1 MSLTLYKTH
10 TISIKQ
16 FTANSLRKD
25 VIMFKGVG
33 TALITPFNEN
43 GIDLTSYEKLIE
55 FEIKNGVEALI
66 VCGTTGEPATMTKD
80 EKNSVIST
88 ALEIINKRVPA
99 IVGTGANSTAIA
111 IENSI
116 EAEKMGA
123 DGLLVVTPY
132 YNKCTQKGLI
142 AHYKAI
148 AEKVNSPIFL
158 YNVPGRTGVNILP
171 QTVKELS
178 GVKNIVAIKEASGNM
193 AQVMEIARLI
203 EGTGMSLYS
212 GDDALTLPMLA
223 LGAKGVISVASNVIP
238 SVMSKIVSLYQNG
251 DVEKSR
257 ELHFKYLPLMNALFV
272 ETNPIPVKYAA
283 SKLGLCKNI
292 LRMPL
297 TSIEEANA
305 TKLDLVMREV
315 GIID

>member
-1 MSLTLYKTH
+1 
-10 TISIKQ
+10 
-16 FTANSLRKD
+16 
-25 VIMFKGVG
+25 MFKGVG

-43 GIDLTSYEKLIE
+43 GIDLESYEKLIE
-55 FEIKNGVEALI
+55 FEIKNGAQALI
-66 VCGTTGEPATMTKD
+66 ICGTTGEPATMTKA
-80 EKNSVIST
+80 EKDSVIST
-88 ALEIINKRVPA
+88 AIEIINKRVPS
-99 IVGTGANSTAIA
+99 IVGTGANSTATAIA
-111 IENSI
+111 NSI
-116 EAEKMGA
+116 EAERMGA

-132 YNKCTQKGLI
+132 YNKCTQKGLV

-148 AEKVNSPIFL
+148 AESVDSPIFL

-171 QTVKELS
+171 ETVKELS

-193 AQVMEIARLI
+193 AQVMEVARLI

-238 SVMSKIVSLYQNG
+238 SVMSDIVSLYFSG
-251 DVEKSR
+251 DVERSR
-257 ELHFKYLPLMNALFV
+257 ALHFKYLPLMTALFV

-297 TSIEEANA
+297 TPIEKEHAA
-305 TKLDLVMREV
+305 KLDAVMKEL
-315 GIID
+315 GL

>member
-1 MSLTLYKTH
+1 
-10 TISIKQ
+10 
-16 FTANSLRKD
+16 
-25 VIMFKGVG
+25 MFKGVG

-43 GIDLTSYEKLIE
+43 GIDLESYEKLIE
-55 FEIKNGVEALI
+55 FEIKNGAQALI
-66 VCGTTGEPATMTKD
+66 ICGTTGEPATMTKA
-80 EKNSVIST
+80 EKDSVIST
-88 ALEIINKRVPA
+88 AIEIINKRVPS
-99 IVGTGANSTAIA
+99 IVGTGANSTATAIA
-111 IENSI
+111 NSI
-116 EAEKMGA
+116 EAERMGA

-132 YNKCTQKGLI
+132 YNKCTQKGLV

-148 AEKVNSPIFL
+148 AESVDSPIFL

-171 QTVKELS
+171 ETVKELS

-193 AQVMEIARLI
+193 AQLMEVARLI

-238 SVMSKIVSLYQNG
+238 SVMSDIVSLYFSG
-251 DVEKSR
+251 DVERSR
-257 ELHFKYLPLMNALFV
+257 ALHFKYLPLMTALFV

-297 TSIEEANA
+297 TPIEKEHAA
-305 TKLDLVMREV
+305 KLDAVMKEL
-315 GIID
+315 GL

>member
-1 MSLTLYKTH
+1 
-10 TISIKQ
+10 
-16 FTANSLRKD
+16 
-25 VIMFKGVG
+25 MFKGVG

-43 GIDLTSYEKLIE
+43 GIDLESYEKLIE
-55 FEIKNGVEALI
+55 FEIKNGAQALI
-66 VCGTTGEPATMTKD
+66 VCGTTGEPATMTKA
-80 EKNSVIST
+80 EKDSVIST
-88 ALEIINKRVPA
+88 AIEIINKRVPS
-99 IVGTGANSTAIA
+99 IVGTGANSTATAIA
-111 IENSI
+111 NSI

-132 YNKCTQKGLI
+132 YNKCTQKGLV

-148 AEKVNSPIFL
+148 AESVDAPIFL

-171 QTVKELS
+171 ETVKELS
-178 GVKNIVAIKEASGNM
+178 CVKNIVAIKEASGNM
-193 AQVMEIARLI
+193 AQVMEVARII

-238 SVMSKIVSLYQNG
+238 SVMSDIVSLYFSG

-257 ELHFKYLPLMNALFV
+257 ALHFKYLPLMTALFV

-297 TSIEEANA
+297 TTIEKEHAA
-305 TKLDLVMREV
+305 KLDAVMKEL
-315 GIID
+315 GL

>member
-1 MSLTLYKTH
+1 
-10 TISIKQ
+10 
-16 FTANSLRKD
+16 
-25 VIMFKGVG
+25 MFKGVG

-43 GIDLTSYEKLIE
+43 GIDLESYEKLIE
-55 FEIKNGVEALI
+55 FEIKNGAQALI
-66 VCGTTGEPATMTKD
+66 ICGTTGEPATMTKA
-80 EKNSVIST
+80 EKDSVIST
-88 ALEIINKRVPA
+88 AIEIINKRVPS
-99 IVGTGANSTAIA
+99 IVGTGANSTATAIA
-111 IENSI
+111 NSI
-116 EAEKMGA
+116 EAERMGA

-132 YNKCTQKGLI
+132 YNKCTQKGLV

-148 AEKVNSPIFL
+148 AESVDSPIFL

-171 QTVKELS
+171 ETVKELS

-193 AQVMEIARLI
+193 AQVMEVARLI

-238 SVMSKIVSLYQNG
+238 SVMSDIVSLYFSG
-251 DVEKSR
+251 DVERSR
-257 ELHFKYLPLMNALFV
+257 ALHFKYLPLMTALFV

-297 TSIEEANA
+297 TPIEKEHAA
-305 TKLDLVMREV
+305 KLDAVMKAL
-315 GIID
+315 GL

>member
-1 MSLTLYKTH
+1 
-10 TISIKQ
+10 
-16 FTANSLRKD
+16 
-25 VIMFKGVG
+25 MFKGVG

-43 GIDLTSYEKLIE
+43 GIDLESYEKLIE
-55 FEIKNGVEALI
+55 FEIKNGAQALI
-66 VCGTTGEPATMTKD
+66 ICGTTGEPATMTKA
-80 EKNSVIST
+80 EKDSVIST
-88 ALEIINKRVPA
+88 AIEIINKRAPS
-99 IVGTGANSTAIA
+99 IVGTGANSTATAIA
-111 IENSI
+111 NSI
-116 EAEKMGA
+116 EAERMGA

-132 YNKCTQKGLI
+132 YNKCTQKGLV

-148 AEKVNSPIFL
+148 AESVDSPIFL

-171 QTVKELS
+171 ETVKELS

-193 AQVMEIARLI
+193 AQVMEVARLI
-203 EGTGMSLYS
+203 EGTDMSLYS

-238 SVMSKIVSLYQNG
+238 SVMSDIVSLYFSG
-251 DVEKSR
+251 DVERSR
-257 ELHFKYLPLMNALFV
+257 ALHFKYLPLMTALFV

-297 TSIEEANA
+297 TPIEKEHAA
-305 TKLDLVMREV
+305 KLDAVMKAL
-315 GIID
+315 GL

>member
-1 MSLTLYKTH
+1 
-10 TISIKQ
+10 
-16 FTANSLRKD
+16 
-25 VIMFKGVG
+25 MFKGVG

-43 GIDLTSYEKLIE
+43 GIDLESYEKLIE
-55 FEIKNGVEALI
+55 FEIKNGAQALI
-66 VCGTTGEPATMTKD
+66 ICGTTGEPATMTKA
-80 EKNSVIST
+80 EKDSVIST
-88 ALEIINKRVPA
+88 AIEIINKRVPS
-99 IVGTGANSTAIA
+99 IVGTGANSTATAIA
-111 IENSI
+111 NSI
-116 EAEKMGA
+116 EAERMGA

-132 YNKCTQKGLI
+132 YNKCTQKGLV

-148 AEKVNSPIFL
+148 AESVDSPIFL

-171 QTVKELS
+171 ETVKELS

-193 AQVMEIARLI
+193 AQVMEVARLI

-238 SVMSKIVSLYQNG
+238 SVMSDIVSLYFSG

-257 ELHFKYLPLMNALFV
+257 ALHFKYLPLMTALFV

-297 TSIEEANA
+297 TTIEKEHAA
-305 TKLDLVMREV
+305 KLDAVMKEL
-315 GIID
+315 GL